1 MRPLYLVYPDLDE
14 AYEHPHEYF
23 FGDQILVAP
32 VLDPTGD
39 VSIYLPPG
47 DWFDFFTG
55 KRYEGGKSFSARYAT
70 DATPVF
76 VRDGAI
82 VPQQPASAYSD
93 ARPLDRLILDLYGH
107 GKGHFDL
114 YEDDGTSLAYT
125 DHAYALTS
133 IDYSTGADGV
143 QQLVIAPT
151 SGTFEGQV
159 QRRSYELHIHAAGK
173 PQGVTVDGQPVDHWS
188 WDAGRAIATFT
199 LPERSVRVAMKVA
212 WRS

>member
-1 MRPLYLVYPDLDE
+1 M
-14 AYEHPHEYF
+14 
-23 FGDQILVAP
+23 LVAP
-32 VLDPTGD
+32 VLDPSWRCQHLSAARRLVRFLHRQALRRRQD
-39 VSIYLPPG
+39 
-47 DWFDFFTG
+47 
-55 KRYEGGKSFSARYAT
+55 FSAHYAT

-82 VPQQPASAYSD
+82 VPEQPASAYSD

-159 QRRSYELHIHAAGK
+159 QRRSYELHIHATGK
-173 PQGVTVDGQPVDHWS
+173 PQGVTVDGQPFDHWS
-188 WDAGRAIATFT
+188 WDADHMIATFR
-199 LPERSVRVAMKVA
+199 LPERNVRVAMKVA
-212 WRS
+212 WRPLNRL